1 MPEGVKVYR
10 APLGGQ
16 TDRALLETFRRIAE
30 VEEEFH
36 ELDVE
41 GRVIPYRHR
50 AGGVVW
56 FDFKVICGWG
66 RSQHDYLDLSKRF
79 HTVIVSDVPL
89 MGLAFPY
96 HPPPFPLIT
105 HPSYNTPANISTSA
119 QPP

>member
-36 ELDVE
+36 ELYAE

-56 FDFKVICGWG
+56 FAFKVICGWG
-66 RSQHDYLDLSKRF
+66 RSHHDYLDLSKRF
-79 HTVIVSDVPL
+79 HTVIVSALPPMRL
-89 MGLAFPY
+89 PFAEPAPRFPP
-96 HPPPFPLIT
+96 HI
-105 HPSYNTPANISTSA
+105 H
-119 QPP
+119 